1 MAQESNPSTQAE
13 LDALRE
19 RLAGWTPPTTEMRAG
34 IERGP
39 AERFAALLDV
49 TLGERATLPPLW
61 AWFYF
66 PEAWPQSNI
75 GPDGHPLTAPSY
87 PPLSPRVRMFAG
99 GRVRVL
105 RAIVFGES
113 VTRRSEVTGVQVK
126 PGRTGQ
132 LVFVTVRH
140 QYLDARGA
148 VALEEEQ
155 DHVYRTAP
163 LGRHDSSPTPPGPED
178 DAPAPAVPGAEPTNA
193 AVATGHPVRLDRA
206 RGELEFHPDPV
217 QLFLFSAVT
226 HNAHRIHYDL
236 PYATG
241 TEGFPG
247 LVVHGPLLALLMLEL
262 GRRIDEKP
270 FTGSFEYRLRQ
281 PAFAGQHLIVA
292 RSSDEVTVIRH
303 GHPAPLA
310 TARFVAEEAPHV

>member
-1 MAQESNPSTQAE
+1 MTQECKSPDPVA

-19 RLAGWTPPTTEMRAG
+19 RLAAWTPPAVETRSG

-39 AERFAALLDV
+39 AERFAAMLDV
-49 TLGERATLPPLW
+49 SLGDQGSLPPLW
-61 AWFYF
+61 VWFYF

-75 GPDGHPLTAPSY
+75 GPDGHPVTAPFY

-99 GRVRVL
+99 GRVRVP
-105 RAIVFGES
+105 REMAFHET
-113 VTRRSEVTGVQVK
+113 VTRRSEVTGVEVK
-126 PGRTGQ
+126 PGRTGP

-140 QYLDARGA
+140 RYLDAGGT

-163 LGRHDSSPTPPGPED
+163 PDRHDSSPTAPS
-178 DAPAPAVPGAEPTNA
+178 DATDTATAPNRAV
-193 AVATGHPVRLDRA
+193 RYDRA
-206 RGELEFHPDPV
+206 RGRLDFRPDPV
-217 QLFLFSAVT
+217 QLFLFSAIT

-262 GRRIDEKP
+262 GRRADEKP
-270 FTGSFEYRLRQ
+270 FTGSFDYRLRR
-281 PAFAGQHLIVA
+281 PAFAGQDLVVS
-292 RSSDEVTVIRH
+292 RSSDEVTVTRH
-303 GHPAPLA
+303 GDPAPVA
-310 TARFVAEEAPHV
+310 TARLTTQEAPHV